1 VSRLRILREDE
12 LKAIIVCTALLL
24 FIQLVPAPAGNYPVF
39 MSQAAEPVTPHGP
52 DDTVLPAEQP
62 DKDSPALKIND
73 TNEPAPAPN
82 LRPPGFKTYMED
94 TAIWYGAQWAA
105 RLWWVR
111 DKNLKIFD
119 GGFHTFW
126 SNLTSDPLWDDEDD
140 FVVNWVLHPFFG
152 MLSYQFYR
160 ARGHSVWAS
169 ALGSVIQS
177 TLFEYAIEGWA
188 VRPSGLDLIVT
199 PALGVPL
206 GWTMEQLSEWLIEQD
221 SKAAKVA
228 AYITNPT
235 RIFVKD
241 TQFGLINPVTG
252 AFQYRGQF
260 TISTTKGKALELG
273 YPKFFEPPL
282 PLGRAGIDFEIITL
296 EKALGGEFILYPM
309 RFEFPSESN
318 YWGVYMDIPYGGT
331 NNVMDGDTEIRDGYE
346 FGNLMVGV
354 KSLVAKSKDFAIG
367 AGLEVYFPTTFTD
380 DQNRLAQIIKYR
392 RDFQMYLYKATT
404 VSPYITAGAWKGP
417 FSVQGAVG
425 SDFMFNAEEFSGQ
438 HFEFRVNYHAAT
450 GINVPM
456 TGSPIVYCEFDGYSI
471 TTYDGAGGGTDLFI
485 TPGIRFGK
493 KISPGFAVQIPVYG
507 PTDDIANADY
517 VFDFQLRF

>member
-1 VSRLRILREDE
+1 M
-12 LKAIIVCTALLL
+12 KAKIVCAVILLL
-24 FIQLVPAPAGNYPVF
+24 FQLAPAR
-39 MSQAAEPVTPHGP
+39 AEEPVTPHEP
-52 DDTVLPAEQP
+52 DDAVLPAEGTHA
-62 DKDSPALKIND
+62 DAPALKIND
-73 TNEPAPAPN
+73 TNEPAPAPD

-111 DKNLKIFD
+111 DKNVKIFD

-126 SNLTSDPLWDDEDD
+126 SNLTSDPIWDDEDD

-206 GWTMEQLSEWLIEQD
+206 GWTMEQLSEWLIQQD
-221 SKAAKVA
+221 SKAAHVA
-228 AYITNPT
+228 AYFANPT
-235 RIFVKD
+235 RVFVKD

-282 PLGRAGIDFEIITL
+282 PLGRVGLDIELITL

-331 NNVMDGDTEIRDGYE
+331 NNVTDGDTDIRDGYE

-354 KSLVAKSKDFAIG
+354 KSLLAKSKDFALG
-367 AGLEVYFPTTFTD
+367 AGLEVYFPTSFTD
-380 DQNRLAQIIKYR
+380 DQDRLAQIIKYR

-404 VSPYITAGAWKGP
+404 VSPYVTAGTWKGV
-417 FSVQGAVG
+417 FSVQGALG
-425 SDFMFNAEEFSGQ
+425 SDFIFNAEEFAGQ
-438 HFEFRVNYHAAT
+438 DFEFRVNYHAAA
-450 GINVPM
+450 GLNVPM
-456 TGSPIVYCEFDGYSI
+456 TGSPILYCEFDGYSI

-485 TPGIRFGK
+485 SPGIRFGR
-493 KISPGFAVQIPVYG
+493 KISPGFTVQIPVYG

>member
-1 VSRLRILREDE
+1 MR
-12 LKAIIVCTALLL
+12 ATIVCTALLML
-24 FIQLVPAPAGNYPVF
+24 FQLVPASAEDNSYMFAAGE
-39 MSQAAEPVTPHGP
+39 SVTPHEP
-52 DDTVLPAEQP
+52 DEAVLPVEPPP
-62 DKDSPALKIND
+62 DGKP
-73 TNEPAPAPN
+73 EPN
-82 LRPPGFKTYMED
+82 HSLRPPGFKTYMED
-94 TAIWYGAQWAA
+94 TTIWYGAQWAA

-119 GGFHTFW
+119 GSFHTFW
-126 SNLTSDPLWDDEDD
+126 DNLTSEPLWNDEDD

-221 SKAAKVA
+221 SSAAHVA
-228 AYITNPT
+228 AYVTNPT

-260 TISTTKGKALELG
+260 TISTTKGKALELA
-273 YPKFFEPPL
+273 YPRFFEGPL
-282 PLGRAGIDFEIITL
+282 PLGRVGIDFEIIKL
-296 EKALGGEFILYPM
+296 KKSLGGEFILYPM

-331 NNVMDGDTEIRDGYE
+331 NNVKDGDTEIRDGFE

-354 KSLVAKSKDFAIG
+354 KTLAAKSKNFAIS
-367 AGLEVYFPTTFTD
+367 AGLEAYFPTSFTD
-380 DQNRLAQIIKYR
+380 DQNRLQQIIKYR
-392 RDFQMYLYKATT
+392 RDFQMYLYKAAT
-404 VSPYITAGAWKGP
+404 VSPYLSAGAWKGP
-417 FSVQGAVG
+417 FSIQGALG
-425 SDFMFNAEEFSGQ
+425 TDFIFNADHFEGQ
-438 HFEFRVNYHAAT
+438 DFEFRINYHAAA
-450 GINVPM
+450 GLDVPM
-456 TGSPIVYCEFDGYSI
+456 AGSPIVYCEFDGYTI
-471 TTYDGAGGGTDLFI
+471 TTYDGEGGGTDLFL

-493 KISPGFAVQIPVYG
+493 KYSPGFSAQLPVYG
-507 PTDDIANADY
+507 PTKDIADADF

>member
-1 VSRLRILREDE
+1 M
-12 LKAIIVCTALLL
+12 KATIVCTALLMI
-24 FIQLVPAPAGNYPVF
+24 FQLVPASAEDSPYLYAAGE
-39 MSQAAEPVTPHGP
+39 SVTPHEP
-52 DDTVLPAEQP
+52 DDAVLPVEP
-62 DKDSPALKIND
+62 PAGE
-73 TNEPAPAPN
+73 EPAPKPN

-94 TAIWYGAQWAA
+94 TTIWYGAQWAA

-126 SNLTSDPLWDDEDD
+126 SNLTSEPLWDDEDD

-177 TLFEYAIEGWA
+177 TLFEYGIEGWA

-206 GWTMEQLSEWLIEQD
+206 GWTMEQFSEWLIQQD
-221 SKAAKVA
+221 SKVARVA
-228 AYITNPT
+228 AYVTNPT
-235 RIFVKD
+235 RVFVKD

-282 PLGRAGIDFEIITL
+282 PLGRVGIDLELITL

-309 RFEFPSESN
+309 RLEFPSESN
-318 YWGVYMDIPYGGT
+318 YWGVYTDIPYGGT
-331 NNVMDGDTEIRDGYE
+331 NNVTDGDTDIRDGYE

-354 KSLVAKSKDFAIG
+354 KSLLAKSKDFALG
-367 AGLEVYFPTTFTD
+367 AGLEVYFPTSFTD
-380 DQNRLAQIIKYR
+380 DQDRLAQIIKYR

-404 VSPYITAGAWKGP
+404 VSPYVTAGAWRGP
-417 FSVQGAVG
+417 FSVQGALG
-425 SDFMFNAEEFSGQ
+425 SDFIFNAEEFAGQ
-438 HFEFRVNYHAAT
+438 DFEFRINYHAAA
-450 GINVPM
+450 GLNVPM
-456 TGSPIVYCEFDGYSI
+456 TGSPILYCEFDGYSI
-471 TTYDGAGGGTDLFI
+471 TTYDGAGGGTDLFL

-493 KISPGFAVQIPVYG
+493 KYSPGFSAQLPVYG
-507 PTDDIANADY
+507 PTKDIADADF
-517 VFDFQLRF
+517 VFDFQLRV

>member
-1 VSRLRILREDE
+1 MR
-12 LKAIIVCTALLL
+12 ATIVCTVLLML
-24 FIQLVPAPAGNYPVF
+24 FQLVPASAGDDSAYRY
-39 MSQAAEPVTPHGP
+39 AAGESGTPREP
-52 DDTVLPAEQP
+52 DDAVLPVDPPP
-62 DKDSPALKIND
+62 DGKP
-73 TNEPAPAPN
+73 EPNPG

-94 TAIWYGAQWAA
+94 TAIWYGAQWGA

-119 GGFHTFW
+119 GSFHTFW
-126 SNLTSDPLWDDEDD
+126 DNLTSEPIWNDGDD

-152 MLSYQFYR
+152 MLHYQFYR

-177 TLFEYAIEGWA
+177 TLFEYGIEGWA
-188 VRPSGLDLIVT
+188 VRPSGVDLIVT

-221 SKAAKVA
+221 STAAHVA
-228 AYITNPT
+228 AYVANPT

-260 TISTTKGKALELG
+260 TISTTKGKALELS
-273 YPKFFEPPL
+273 YPHFFEGPL
-282 PLGRAGIDFEIITL
+282 PLGRVGIDFEIIKL
-296 EKALGGEFILYPM
+296 KEALGSGEFILYPM

-318 YWGVYMDIPYGGT
+318 YWGVYMDLPYGGV
-331 NNVMDGDTEIRDGYE
+331 NNVKVGDTEIRDGFE

-354 KSLVAKSKDFAIG
+354 KSLAAKSKNFAIS
-367 AGLEVYFPTTFTD
+367 AGLEAYLPTTFTD
-380 DQNRLAQIIKYR
+380 DQERLQQIIKYR
-392 RDFQMYLYKATT
+392 RDIPMYLYKAAT

-417 FSVQGAVG
+417 FSIQGALG
-425 SDFMFNAEEFSGQ
+425 SDFMFKAGEFEGQ
-438 HFEFRVNYHAAT
+438 DFEFRINYHAAA
-450 GINVPM
+450 GLNVPM
-456 TGSPIVYCEFDGYSI
+456 TGSPIVYFEFDGYTF
-471 TTYDGAGGGTDLFI
+471 TTYDGTGGGTDLFI
-485 TPGIRFGK
+485 TPGIRFGR
-493 KISPGFAVQIPVYG
+493 KISPGFSAQIPVYG
-507 PTDDIANADY
+507 PTKSVAEADY